1 MQDTTVRAV
10 YRIALDPGACRSAKA
25 LLLMRVE
32 ALEGVRATALT
43 ADARLI
49 VVADEHADLYDELV
63 AAVVCSG
70 LDPLDTT
77 VATLERLIDPVGLPV
92 DTAIALGLIPPPREP
107 VRATTVQRVA
117 VHVNGGYDPDT
128 ILVAAQVPSEISFS
142 EGHECLSRVVFDSLD
157 IEADLEH
164 GGALV
169 TLPALDPGTYTFRCG
184 RDVVHG
190 KLIAE

>member
-1 MQDTTVRAV
+1 MQHTTAPAV
-10 YRIALDPGACRSAKA
+10 YRIALDSGACRSAKA
-25 LLLMRVE
+25 LLLERVD
-32 ALEGVRATALT
+32 ALEGVRATT
-43 ADARLI
+43 VTGGSRLI
-49 VVADEHADLYDELV
+49 VVADEHADLYDALV
-63 AAVVCSG
+63 AEVVRSG

-77 VATLERLIDPVGLPV
+77 VATLERLIDPTGLPV
-92 DTAIALGLIPPPREP
+92 ETAIALGLIEPAREP
-107 VRATTVQRVA
+107 VRATTVQRIA

-128 ILVAAQVPSEISFS
+128 IIVTAQIPAEIAFS
-142 EGHECLSRVVFDSLD
+142 EGHECLGRVVFDSLG